1 MLIGALEA
9 GGTKMV
15 CAIGDEQGSI
25 IDRISIPTAT
35 PEVSMPKMIEYFKS
49 KNINALGIGCF
60 GPIDLN
66 RESKT
71 YGYITS
77 TPKIAWR
84 NFDIV
89 GHFSKELDVKVGF
102 DTDVN
107 ASLLG
112 EHTYGMAKNCDTA
125 IYITVGTGIGVG
137 VMANGK
143 LLHGMLHPEA
153 GHMMVLRHKDDIYKG
168 NCPYHSNCFE
178 GMACGPAIEERWGK
192 KGIELSQELEVW
204 ELEAYY
210 LAQAIYSYMLILSPK
225 LIVLGGGVMKQEIL
239 FGLIRK
245 EIVKLNNGY
254 LKTEEI
260 EKLESYI
267 VPASLNDNQGILG
280 CIKLGLDALGE

>member
-15 CAIGDEQGSI
+15 CAVGDENGKI
-25 IDRISIPTAT
+25 LDKISIPTDT
-35 PEVSMPKMIEYFKS
+35 PDVSMPKMIEYFKS
-49 KNINALGIGCF
+49 KNIEALGIGCF

-66 RESKT
+66 RDSKT

-77 TPKIAWR
+77 TPKKGWR
-84 NFDIV
+84 DFDIV
-89 GHFSKELDVKVGF
+89 GSFARELNVKVGV

-112 EHTYGMAKNCDTA
+112 EHTYGMAKGLDTA

-143 LLHGMLHPEA
+143 LLHGMMHPEA
-153 GHMMVLRHKDDIYKG
+153 GHMLIIKHKDDMYEG
-168 NCPYHSNCFE
+168 NCPTHGNCFE
-178 GMACGPAIEERWGK
+178 GMACGPAIEARWGK
-192 KGIELSQELEVW
+192 KGIELSKERKVW

-225 LIVLGGGVMKQEIL
+225 LIILGGGVMKQEIL
-239 FGLIRK
+239 FDLIRK
-245 EIVKLNNGY
+245 EVYNLNNGY
-254 LKTEEI
+254 LKSKELNYPD
-260 EKLESYI
+260 KYI
-267 VPASLNDNQGILG
+267 VPASLNDDQGIMG
-280 CIKLGLDALGE
+280 CVKLGLNALEE